1 MKQTNEKIQTNL
13 MNLIQEGHLNV
24 NVKLLQTPDSKL
36 GKFNG
41 WNNNFAT
48 APLNV
53 DYGQIDGTF
62 LSTYSCV
69 NLNPNPSTKM
79 QI

>member
-36 GKFNG
+36 GKFRVLCKLHKLKFG
-41 WNNNFAT
+41 LRPIISCIQHQNF
-48 APLNV
+48 
-53 DYGQIDGTF
+53 
-62 LSTYSCV
+62 V
-69 NLNPNPSTKM
+69 NLLT
-79 QI
+79 Q